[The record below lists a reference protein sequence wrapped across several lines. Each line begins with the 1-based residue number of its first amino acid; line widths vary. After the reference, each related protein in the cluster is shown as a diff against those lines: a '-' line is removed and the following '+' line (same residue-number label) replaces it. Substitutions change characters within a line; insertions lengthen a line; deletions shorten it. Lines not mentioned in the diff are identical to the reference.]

1 MVKGIGSL
9 ASREGAAVGMAL
21 ASAVL
26 WGIWWIPIRM
36 LNEFGFEGAWAGL
49 AMSIAAAPALFLY
62 CLAKRHSFK
71 LTRRSVAGAL
81 LIGAAITTYSSA
93 LAFTDV
99 VRAVLLFYLA
109 PAWSI
114 AFEWAFSGR
123 KPTWG
128 CVLAVAVSLFGM
140 ALILSRGEL
149 VGGNLLGDALALTS
163 GFAWAIGA
171 GVVFSESNQS
181 PAGLAF
187 ASVLGSILISAI
199 SVAYFGA
206 SFGSLPET
214 DKIVSA
220 LPTAVVSGSGYFAA
234 IMVMTIWA
242 AKRIPPALMSFL
254 LSAEIVSGVGTS
266 ALVLDESFG
275 LIELIGSVCVVSA
288 AFMEFVDPARPRKD
302 LTQKSVRKVND
313 LAELD

>member
-1 MVKGIGSL
+1 MIKSL
-9 ASREGAAVGMAL
+9 AGREGGAVVGMAL
-21 ASAVL
+21 ASAIL

-62 CLAKRHSFK
+62 CLAKRHGFK

-81 LIGAAITTYSSA
+81 LIGVAITTYSSA

-109 PAWSI
+109 PAWGI

-123 KPTWG
+123 KLTWG
-128 CVLAVAVSLFGM
+128 CVLAVAVSLSGM

-149 VGGNLLGDALALTS
+149 ADGNLLGDAFALAS
-163 GFAWAIGA
+163 GFAWAIGS
-171 GVVFSESNQS
+171 GIVFSEPDQS
-181 PAGLAF
+181 PAGLAL
-187 ASVLGSILISAI
+187 ASVLGSILISAVSI
-199 SVAYFGA
+199 AYFGA
-206 SFGSLPET
+206 AFGSLPET

-234 IMVMTIWA
+234 ITVMTIWA

-266 ALVLDESFG
+266 ALILDESFG
-275 LIELIGSVCVVSA
+275 LIEFIGSVCVISA
-288 AFMEFVDPARPRKD
+288 ALLEFIDPARPRKD
-302 LTQKSVRKVND
+302 LTEKS
-313 LAELD
+313 A

>member
-1 MVKGIGSL
+1 MIKGIGSL
-9 ASREGAAVGMAL
+9 ASSESGAVGMAL
-21 ASAVL
+21 ASAIL
-26 WGIWWIPIRM
+26 WGIWWMPIRM

-49 AMSIAAAPALFLY
+49 AMSIAAVPSLFLY
-62 CLAKRHSFK
+62 CLTKRHGIR

-81 LIGAAITTYSSA
+81 LIGVAITTYSSA

-123 KPTWG
+123 KLTWS

-149 VGGNLLGDALALTS
+149 VGGNLLGDLLALAS

-171 GVVFSESNQS
+171 GVVFSESDQS
-181 PAGLAF
+181 PAGLAL

-220 LPTAVVSGSGYFAA
+220 LPTAAVSGSGYFAA

-266 ALVLDESFG
+266 ALALDEPFG
-275 LIELIGSVCVVSA
+275 LIEVIGSVCVISA
-288 AFMEFVDPARPRKD
+288 ALIEFVDPARPRKNQ
-302 LTQKSVRKVND
+302 TENCAQ
-313 LAELD
+313 E